1 MIAKNVINHEK
12 KDSIHGNVFHLY
24 YYSMSEAVLYD
35 VDMVN
40 PIIYGSKAIVLTNLK
55 NIYKIMNV
63 PISSQVIVISYILTS
78 DGYKKIDLYKGQ
90 IETIG
95 KYIRRY

>member
-1 MIAKNVINHEK
+1 MITKNILNHEK
-12 KDSIHGNVFHLY
+12 KDAIIGNVFHLY
-24 YYSMSEAVLYD
+24 YYSMAEAVLYD

-40 PIIYGSKAIVLTNLK
+40 PIVWGNKSIVLTQLK

-63 PISSQVIVISYILTS
+63 PVTSQVVIISYILTS
-78 DGYKKIDLYKGQ
+78 DGFKKIDLYKGP